1 MMIMRPPQQ
10 LQEHGCTGSRC
21 HRCYDWFEE
30 GVLRFA
36 GDAVLWWADDE
47 PDRRDPRREEGVVCF
62 GDAAVQHHDLDGGR
76 LTLNVLLSFAQF
88 EREVIGKRIRDKIA
102 ASKKKGMRI
111 GGVPPLGYRVHDRKL
126 VIVDSE
132 AKLVRSIF
140 RRYAELGSCG
150 C

>member
-1 MMIMRPPQQ
+1 
-10 LQEHGCTGSRC
+10 
-21 HRCYDWFEE
+21 
-30 GVLRFA
+30 
-36 GDAVLWWADDE
+36 
-47 PDRRDPRREEGVVCF
+47 
-62 GDAAVQHHDLDGGR
+62 
-76 LTLNVLLSFAQF
+76 
-88 EREVIGKRIRDKIA
+88 
-102 ASKKKGMRI
+102 MRI